1 MFIKPSKIIVYAA
14 IGAMFAFMGAIAYYS
29 TYDIPEL
36 EKSELELI
44 SVNIAEIN
52 SVENRLYLE
61 VVFGITN
68 HGERTVT
75 VPEISFELFADGTSL
90 GASSYSVSDIPLT
103 GRALLTSGLQV
114 PLVGE
119 ITVSQTDDI
128 KDVYEAIAA
137 GESLNYRVIGQY
149 TIETAWQ
156 VIDIQFDSS
165 IKFFIKFVVKQ
176 MGRERFELSTT
187 AVSRQY
193 PNQLDHRPMSAKHYC
208 WIINV

>member
-1 MFIKPSKIIVYAA
+1 MYAA
-14 IGAMFAFMGAIAYYS
+14 IGAMFAFMGGIAYFS

-44 SVNIAEIN
+44 SVNIAEID

-90 GASSYSVSDIPLT
+90 GASSYSVSDITLT
-103 GRALLTSGLQV
+103 GRDLLTSGLQV

-165 IKFFIKFVVKQ
+165 I
-176 MGRERFELSTT
+176 
-187 AVSRQY
+187 
-193 PNQLDHRPMSAKHYC
+193 
-208 WIINV
+208 